1 MARYKSEQPVY
12 LSNEG
17 RYIVAGEEFT
27 ADHVPGS
34 TWQPLDDEAKAAIE
48 ARDKAKADARPGAGA
63 KRRPIPQNEA
73 GPETSALFVGI
84 HR

>member
-1 MARYKSEQPVY
+1 MARYQSEQPVY

-48 ARDKAKADARPGAGA
+48 ARDKAKDDAPP
-63 KRRPIPQNEA
+63 RRGRKAATDTAE
-73 GPETSALFVGI
+73 
-84 HR
+84 